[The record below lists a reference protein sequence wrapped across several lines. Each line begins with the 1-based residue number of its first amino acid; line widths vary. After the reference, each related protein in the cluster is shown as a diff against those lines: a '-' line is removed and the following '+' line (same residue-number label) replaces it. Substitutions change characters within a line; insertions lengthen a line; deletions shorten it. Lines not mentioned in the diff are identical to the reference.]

1 MGSYKTERIQTGNH
15 KVSTTDADIERAL
28 DRAKSLRD
36 EPRVTAVEYKAGP
49 GLDLLI
55 LRLSDGQRHVIPRE
69 DLQGLQSATKEQIGQ
84 VEILGNGTGLH
95 WPDLDV
101 DHYVPGLLR
110 RVYGNK
116 QWMAEIGR
124 SGGSARSAAKKR
136 AARANGL
143 KGGRPRRRETSAA
156 GV

>member
-1 MGSYKTERIQTGNH
+1 
-15 KVSTTDADIERAL
+15 
-28 DRAKSLRD
+28 
-36 EPRVTAVEYKAGP
+36 VTAVEYKAGP

-69 DLQGLQSATKEQIGQ
+69 DLQGLQSATKEQIAQ

-143 KGGRPRRRETSAA
+143 KGGRPRRRETNAA